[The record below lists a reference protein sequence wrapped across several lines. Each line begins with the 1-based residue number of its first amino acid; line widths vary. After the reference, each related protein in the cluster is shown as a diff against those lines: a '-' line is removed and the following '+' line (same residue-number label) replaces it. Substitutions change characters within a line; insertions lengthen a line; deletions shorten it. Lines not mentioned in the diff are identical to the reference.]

1 MIDTSKRPKISPYVF
16 AGLVDG
22 HYGLKSEDYILDIV
36 CRHFDVTK
44 IEITSAS
51 RKRNFVLPRH
61 VVCHFIKKYTLMS
74 LKDIGWFMGGRDHST
89 IIHSITAIDNLIN
102 TDKAFAIEYKLIEDK
117 L

>member
-1 MIDTSKRPKISPYVF
+1 MIDASKRPKISPYVF
-16 AGLVDG
+16 AGLTAG

-36 CRHFDVTK
+36 CRHFDITK
-44 IEITSAS
+44 FEIVSTS

-61 VVCHFIKKYTLMS
+61 VVCHLVKKYTLLA

-89 IIHSITAIDNLIN
+89 IIHSIRAIDNLIA
-102 TDKAFAIEYKLIEDK
+102 TDKAFEREYQLIEDK